1 MSPSL
6 IGLAIGLLLGGMSYG
21 MLKKLGERVDKPET
35 KTLLN
40 TVALIELVTL
50 PVFGYLIGAFV
61 FEGG

>member
-6 IGLAIGLLLGGMSYG
+6 IGLAVGLLLGGISYG
-21 MLKKLGERVDKPET
+21 MLRKLGTRVDKDET

-50 PVFGYLIGAFV
+50 PVFGYLIGAVV
-61 FEGG
+61 FE

>member
-6 IGLAIGLLLGGMSYG
+6 IGLAVGLLLGGISYG

-61 FEGG
+61 FE

>member
-6 IGLAIGLLLGGMSYG
+6 IGLAIGLLLGGISYG
-21 MLKKLGERVDKPET
+21 MLKKLGTRVDKPET
-35 KTLLN
+35 RTLLN

-61 FEGG
+61 FE

>member
-1 MSPSL
+1 MSPSM
-6 IGLAIGLLLGGMSYG
+6 IGAAIGLLLGGISYG

-35 KTLLN
+35 KTLLS

-61 FEGG
+61 F

>member
-6 IGLAIGLLLGGMSYG
+6 IGLAIGLLLGGVSYG
-21 MLKKLGERVDKPET
+21 MLKKLGTRVDKDET

-61 FEGG
+61 FE

>member
-6 IGLAIGLLLGGMSYG
+6 IGLAIGLVLGGVSYG
-21 MLKKLGERVDKPET
+21 MLRKLGTRVDKSET

-50 PVFGYLIGAFV
+50 PVFGYLIGAYV
-61 FEGG
+61 FE